1 MESVGQKMA
10 THMRSS
16 SLLLAT
22 NQNVRLKRSNM
33 HRSRLKAIVFAF
45 GTVKSFFGICKIG
58 CWYSLLRAS
67 GYSVLYTLGLVLT
80 LREFLS

>member
-1 MESVGQKMA
+1 
-10 THMRSS
+10 
-16 SLLLAT
+16 
-22 NQNVRLKRSNM
+22 M

-67 GYSVLYTLGLVLT
+67 GYSVLYTVGLVLT